1 MKANL
6 IFFVI
11 VLLGAC
17 NASNENVSS
26 IETYLDS
33 STEMYG
39 DISPR
44 DLSPE
49 MEESSVVENA
59 DFRPDQ
65 SADNQIKASQKIDRK
80 IIRNASIY
88 FQVSNFDSSTLAMQA
103 AIKKYDAYLTNSQ
116 RTGGDHR
123 KEGNMG
129 IRVRGDQLDALI
141 KDLVDQSIFLH
152 RQEISSNDV
161 TEEFVDLEIRL
172 RNKKEVEKKYLE
184 ILDKAKTIKDILSV
198 EEQVRVIREE
208 IEAKEGRL
216 RFLQSQVAYSTINL
230 DYYQEEWLT
239 AEAPGIS
246 FFQRMTDGFSSGW
259 DLLLSFVVGL
269 SYAWPFLLILTGVFF
284 WVRWYIK
291 KRTVA

>member
-1 MKANL
+1 MKTNL
-6 IFFVI
+6 VFFVAF
-11 VLLGAC
+11 VFAAC
-17 NASNENVSS
+17 SGSNENVSS
-26 IETYLDS
+26 IEPYLDS
-33 STEMYG
+33 SNEMYS
-39 DISPR
+39 DISPG

-49 MEESSVVENA
+49 MEELGIVENA
-59 DFRPDQ
+59 DFRRDQ
-65 SADNQIKASQKIDRK
+65 SNHQSPQPQKIDRK

-88 FQVSNFDSSTLAMQA
+88 FQVSNFDSSTLAMEA

-123 KEGNMG
+123 KEGNMA
-129 IRVRGDQLDALI
+129 IRVRSDQLNALI
-141 KDLVDQSIFLH
+141 NDLVDQSIFLH
-152 RQEISSNDV
+152 RQDISSNDV
-161 TEEFVDLEIRL
+161 TEEFIDLEIRL

-184 ILDKAKTIKDILSV
+184 ILDKAKTIKEILSV

-246 FFQRMTDGFSSGW
+246 FLQRMADGFSSGW
-259 DLLLSFVVGL
+259 DLLLGFVVGL
-269 SYAWPFLLILTGVFF
+269 SYAWPFLLILTGIFF
-284 WVRWYIK
+284 WVRWYLK
-291 KRTVA
+291 KRRVA